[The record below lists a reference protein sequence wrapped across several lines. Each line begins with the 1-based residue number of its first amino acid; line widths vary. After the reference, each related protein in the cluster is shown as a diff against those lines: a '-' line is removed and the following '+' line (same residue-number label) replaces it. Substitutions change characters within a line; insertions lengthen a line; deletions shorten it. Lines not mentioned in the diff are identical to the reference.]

1 MLLFWTFHEE
11 TRAAADHQPLNISH
25 RSLLQRPPSCHPAA
39 AFVCHRHRLVIL
51 SLLPSLNPLAFVLK
65 TVAGRP
71 EFQSMSATTS
81 PANGVGLP
89 SHLQTDRQAAGR
101 RSKSPSSKQQVP
113 SFSIT
118 PGIEK
123 MFESKRFDPSS
134 NTTTNKGEIMEHINY
149 KRARM
154 STGIVYLG
162 FLSFMISAASNER
175 MYENKN
181 EPDWICQ
188 SLKIISLAMTLWLFR
203 MIIKQYMYEFEM
215 LRESGLAVAGAPY
228 WQSFTLSSLAWPMV
242 RDLICFAFTP
252 IPFVDNFISIVEPIG
267 DVSYSVDSI
276 IMIFMLSRV
285 ALIFPRHF
293 IETSGLRNEKT
304 RLVGLLNNVDVNGS
318 FIMKHLLNSSLSTLL
333 SCIAL
338 VSLSLAYA
346 LMLAERGA
354 AGSTDLDMYEN
365 AIWCIIIT
373 MTTVGY
379 GDVFPK
385 TQLGRLVSI
394 TGAFSA
400 VVLVAL
406 SVNAVTERLQLKRNE
421 GKVLDF
427 IFDLKDSAKLRLS
440 MSEVIQNAWRA
451 YVQLKGQSKTS
462 KHHPDTSHLPKSIAL
477 VPEFSH
483 SLLEFHQLQSKKEPG
498 DTLQLSLF
506 WYVSSQAFFAGISTD
521 VSLMVTELME
531 SVKEIQSQ
539 LQENSDRI
547 SEGRD
552 FTVRSS

>member
-1 MLLFWTFHEE
+1 
-11 TRAAADHQPLNISH
+11 
-25 RSLLQRPPSCHPAA
+25 
-39 AFVCHRHRLVIL
+39 
-51 SLLPSLNPLAFVLK
+51 
-65 TVAGRP
+65 
-71 EFQSMSATTS
+71 MSTGA
-81 PANGVGLP
+81 GLP
-89 SHLQTDRQAAGR
+89 THLKSDPSHTACGKPTSARV
-101 RSKSPSSKQQVP
+101 STPV
-113 SFSIT
+113 SFSLT

-123 MFESKRFDPSS
+123 MLEIKRFDASS
-134 NTTTNKGEIMEHINY
+134 NVTTNKGEIMEHINY

-154 STGIVYLG
+154 SMGIVYLG
-162 FLSFMISAASNER
+162 TMSFLFSAASNEL

-181 EPDWICQ
+181 QPTGFCQ
-188 SLKIISLAMTLWLFR
+188 ALKLISLIMTLWLFR

-215 LRESGLAVAGAPY
+215 LQESGMAVAGAPY

-252 IPFVDNFISIVEPIG
+252 VPFVDNFISITEPVGLI
-267 DVSYSVDSI
+267 SYSVDSI
-276 IMIFMLSRV
+276 IMIFMISRV
-285 ALIFPRHF
+285 GLIFPRYF

-304 RLVGLLNNVDVNGS
+304 RLVGLLNNVDVNGT
-318 FIMKHLLNSSLSTLL
+318 FIMKHLLNTSLSTLL

-338 VSLSLAYA
+338 VSLGLAYA

-354 AGSTDLDMYEN
+354 AGSTDLDLYEN
-365 AIWCIIIT
+365 ALWCIIIT

-427 IFDLKDSAKLRLS
+427 IFDLKESAKLRVS
-440 MSEVIQNAWRA
+440 MAEVIQNAWRA
-451 YVQLKGQSKTS
+451 YVSMKDQKNKSMHS
-462 KHHPDTSHLPKSIAL
+462 SDPAHLPKSIAL

-483 SLLEFHQLQSKKEPG
+483 SLLEFHQLHSKKEPG
-498 DTLQLSLF
+498 ECSASSVSTPSL
-506 WYVSSQAFFAGISTD
+506 
-521 VSLMVTELME
+521 L
-531 SVKEIQSQ
+531 
-539 LQENSDRI
+539 RI
-547 SEGRD
+547 SYFIVGGHL
-552 FTVRSS
+552 

>member
-1 MLLFWTFHEE
+1 MSSS
-11 TRAAADHQPLNISH
+11 P
-25 RSLLQRPPSCHPAA
+25 
-39 AFVCHRHRLVIL
+39 
-51 SLLPSLNPLAFVLK
+51 NP
-65 TVAGRP
+65 G
-71 EFQSMSATTS
+71 
-81 PANGVGLP
+81 NGVGLP
-89 SHLQTDRQAAGR
+89 SHLLTDRQTAGR
-101 RSKSPSSKQQVP
+101 RSKSPSLKQPP
-113 SFSIT
+113 SFSLT

-134 NTTTNKGEIMEHINY
+134 NATSNKGEIMEHINY

-175 MYENKN
+175 MYELKN

-188 SLKIISLAMTLWLFR
+188 FLKVISLIMTLWLFR

-242 RDLICFAFTP
+242 RDFICFAFTP
-252 IPFVDNFISIVEPIG
+252 IPFIDNFISVEEPIG
-267 DVSYSVDSI
+267 EVSYSVDSI
-276 IMIFMLSRV
+276 IMIFMLSRI

-304 RLVGLLNNVDVNGS
+304 RLVGLLNNVDVNGT

-354 AGSTDLDMYEN
+354 AGSTDLDLYEN

-379 GDVFPK
+379 GDVYPK

-427 IFDLKDSAKLRLS
+427 IFDLKDSANLRLS
-440 MSEVIQNAWRA
+440 MSQVIQNAWRA
-451 YVQLKGQSKTS
+451 YLHLKGQKNTS
-462 KHHPDTSHLPKSIAL
+462 QHIADSSYLPKSIAL

-483 SLLEFHQLQSKKEPG
+483 SLLEFHQLHSKKEPG
-498 DTLQLSLF
+498 HTMSILTLF
-506 WYVSSQAFFAGISTD
+506 VCFFAYAFFLGISTD

-547 SEGRD
+547 SEGQGWMLAV
-552 FTVRSS
+552 FVYVVS

>member
-1 MLLFWTFHEE
+1 
-11 TRAAADHQPLNISH
+11 
-25 RSLLQRPPSCHPAA
+25 
-39 AFVCHRHRLVIL
+39 
-51 SLLPSLNPLAFVLK
+51 
-65 TVAGRP
+65 
-71 EFQSMSATTS
+71 
-81 PANGVGLP
+81 
-89 SHLQTDRQAAGR
+89 
-101 RSKSPSSKQQVP
+101 
-113 SFSIT
+113 
-118 PGIEK
+118 